1 MSENAKIYHFP
12 SEEALGDVEALAVSS
27 SHGGVS
33 EGATDEQA
41 DRPAPEEQ
49 AAHSAP
55 EERMPA
61 GLPADSTHAY
71 LWQHAAA
78 AAAVVRTILHGDERG
93 DGPLEGKS
101 GAQIAAVVFVT
112 LGKDVG
118 ARVGRALDEEVM
130 QVVARAVMETDA
142 VEHSAGMHALE
153 WVRQR
158 VESGAYLNAGGPAYA
173 HALLDAVGGPEWA
186 DRTMRAARPESELSG
201 FNSIRGAAPD
211 QIAPFMSHE
220 HPQTIALILSQ
231 LEAAQSGAILALFP
245 ERLQADVAYRMATM
259 EPIPPNVLR
268 HIEESL
274 ESSLCDIIGSNVDVG
289 GLKVVGDMLNH
300 SGRSVEKNVLD
311 QIDAQDAPV
320 AEAVRNLMFV
330 FNDMVKLT
338 DRELQIVLREI
349 DEQKDLVVAMKA
361 ASQELLNRVLNNC
374 SERVREFLLE
384 EIEFLGPM
392 RLSDVE
398 AVQLRIVK
406 LVRQL
411 EEQGEITIVRGD
423 GNDAFV

>member
-12 SEEALGDVEALAVSS
+12 SEEALGDIESLAVSAP
-27 SHGGVS
+27 HGGVS

-49 AAHSAP
+49 AAHSAL

-93 DGPLEGKS
+93 DGPLEGMN
-101 GAQIAAVVFVT
+101 GAQIAAAVFIA

-118 ARVGRALDEEVM
+118 ARVGRVLDEEVM
-130 QVVARAVMETDA
+130 QVVARAVMESEA
-142 VEHSAGMHALE
+142 VAHSTGMHALE

-173 HALLDAVGGPEWA
+173 HALLEAVGGPAWA
-186 DRTMRAARPESELSG
+186 ERTMRAARPESEPSG
-201 FNSIRGAAPD
+201 FYLLKGVAPD

-231 LEAAQSGAILALFP
+231 LEVKQSGAILALFP

-259 EPIPPNVLR
+259 EDIPPNVLR

-274 ESSLCDIIGSNVDVG
+274 ESSLRDIMGSNVGVG
-289 GLKVVGDMLNH
+289 GPKVVADMLNH

-311 QIDAQDAPV
+311 QMDAQDPHI

-349 DEQKDLVVAMKA
+349 DFPDLVVALKA

-374 SERVREFLLE
+374 SERVRESLIE
-384 EIEFLGPM
+384 EIEFIGPM

-411 EEQGEITIVRGD
+411 EEKGEITIVRGD

>member
-12 SEEALGDVEALAVSS
+12 SEEALGDVESLAVSS

-33 EGATDEQA
+33 EDATDEQA

-49 AAHSAP
+49 AAHSAL

-130 QVVARAVMETDA
+130 QVVARAVMETEA
-142 VEHSAGMHALE
+142 VAHSTGMHALE

-173 HALLDAVGGPEWA
+173 HALLEAVGGPVWA
-186 DRTMRAARPESELSG
+186 DRTMRAARSESESSG
-201 FNSIRGAAPD
+201 FYLLKGVAPD

-231 LEAAQSGAILALFP
+231 LEAKQSGAILALFP
-245 ERLQADVAYRMATM
+245 ERLQADVAYRMAIM

-274 ESSLCDIIGSNVDVG
+274 ESSLRDIMGGNVDVG
-289 GLKVVGDMLNH
+289 GPKVVGDMLNH

-311 QIDAQDAPV
+311 QMDAQDPHI

-349 DEQKDLVVAMKA
+349 DFPDLVVALKA

-374 SERVREFLLE
+374 SERVRESLIE
-384 EIEFLGPM
+384 EIEFIGPM

-411 EEQGEITIVRGD
+411 EEKGEITIVRGD

>member
-12 SEEALGDVEALAVSS
+12 SEEALGDIESLAVSAP
-27 SHGGVS
+27 HGGVS

-49 AAHSAP
+49 AAHSAL

-93 DGPLEGKS
+93 DGPLEGMN
-101 GAQIAAVVFVT
+101 GAQIAAAVFIA

-118 ARVGRALDEEVM
+118 ARVGRVLDEEVM
-130 QVVARAVMETDA
+130 QVVARAVMESEA
-142 VEHSAGMHALE
+142 VAHSTGMHALE

-158 VESGAYLNAGGPAYA
+158 IESGAYLDIGGQDYA
-173 HALLDAVGGPEWA
+173 RALLEGVGGSAWA
-186 DRTMRAARPESELSG
+186 ERTMRAARPESEPSG
-201 FNSIRGAAPD
+201 FYLLKGVAPD

-231 LEAAQSGAILALFP
+231 LEVKQSGAILALFP

-259 EPIPPNVLR
+259 EDIPPNVLR

-274 ESSLCDIIGSNVDVG
+274 ESSLRDIMGGNVGVG
-289 GLKVVGDMLNH
+289 GPKVVADMLNH

-311 QIDAQDAPV
+311 QMDAQDPHI

-349 DEQKDLVVAMKA
+349 DVPDLVVALKA

-374 SERVREFLLE
+374 SERVRESLIE
-384 EIEFLGPM
+384 EIEFIGPM

-411 EEQGEITIVRGD
+411 EERGEITIVRGD
-423 GNDAFV
+423 ADNAFV

>member
-1 MSENAKIYHFP
+1 MSEIAKIYHFP
-12 SEEALGDVEALAVSS
+12 SEEALGDIESLAVSAP
-27 SHGGVS
+27 HGGVS

-49 AAHSAP
+49 AAHSAL

-93 DGPLEGKS
+93 DGPLEGMN
-101 GAQIAAVVFVT
+101 GAQIAAAVFIA

-118 ARVGRALDEEVM
+118 ARVGRVLDEEVM
-130 QVVARAVMETDA
+130 QVVARAVMESEA
-142 VEHSAGMHALE
+142 VAHSTGMHALE

-158 VESGAYLNAGGPAYA
+158 IESGAYLDIGGQDYA
-173 HALLDAVGGPEWA
+173 RALLEGVGGSAWA
-186 DRTMRAARPESELSG
+186 ERTMRAARPESEPSG
-201 FNSIRGAAPD
+201 FYLLKGVAPD

-231 LEAAQSGAILALFP
+231 LEVKQSGAILALFP

-259 EPIPPNVLR
+259 EDIPPNVLR

-274 ESSLCDIIGSNVDVG
+274 ESSLRDIMGSNVGVG
-289 GLKVVGDMLNH
+289 GPKVVADMLNH

-311 QIDAQDAPV
+311 QMDAQDPHI

-349 DEQKDLVVAMKA
+349 DVPDLVVALKA

-374 SERVREFLLE
+374 SERVRESLIE
-384 EIEFLGPM
+384 EIEFIGPM

-411 EEQGEITIVRGD
+411 EERGEITIVRGD
-423 GNDAFV
+423 ADNAFV

>member
-12 SEEALGDVEALAVSS
+12 SEEELGDVALLAPPAPR
-27 SHGGVS
+27 GGS
-33 EGATDEQA
+33 PDAQAGEQPASAAAQEQA
-41 DRPAPEEQ
+41 TGPTA
-49 AAHSAP
+49 

-93 DGPLEGKS
+93 DGPLEGMN
-101 GAQIAAVVFVT
+101 GAQIAATVFIA

-118 ARVGRALDEEVM
+118 ARVGRVLDEEVM

-142 VEHSAGMHALE
+142 VAHSTGMHALE

-158 VESGAYLNAGGPAYA
+158 IESGDYLDVGGQDYA
-173 HALLDAVGGPEWA
+173 CALLEAVGGPEWA
-186 DRTMRAARPESELSG
+186 DRTMRAARPESESSG
-201 FNSIRGAAPD
+201 FYLLKGVAPD

-231 LEAAQSGAILALFP
+231 LEAKQSGAILALFP

-259 EPIPPNVLR
+259 EDIPPNVLR

-274 ESSLCDIIGSNVDVG
+274 ESSLRDIMGSNVGVG
-289 GLKVVGDMLNH
+289 GPKVVADMLNH

-311 QIDAQDAPV
+311 QMDAQDAPI

-349 DEQKDLVVAMKA
+349 DEQKDLVVALKA
-361 ASQELLNRVLNNC
+361 ASQELINRVLNNC

-411 EEQGEITIVRGD
+411 EEKGEITIVRGD

>member
-12 SEEALGDVEALAVSS
+12 SEEALGDVESLAVSS

-33 EGATDEQA
+33 EDATDEQA

-49 AAHSAP
+49 AAHSAL

-130 QVVARAVMETDA
+130 QVVARAVMETEA
-142 VEHSAGMHALE
+142 VAHSTGMHALE

-173 HALLDAVGGPEWA
+173 HALLEAVGGPAWA
-186 DRTMRAARPESELSG
+186 ERTMRAARPESEPSG
-201 FNSIRGAAPD
+201 FYLLKGVAPD

-231 LEAAQSGAILALFP
+231 LEAKQSGAILALFP
-245 ERLQADVAYRMATM
+245 ERLQADVAYRMAIM

-274 ESSLCDIIGSNVDVG
+274 ESSLRDIMGGNVDVG
-289 GLKVVGDMLNH
+289 GPKVVGDMLNH

-311 QIDAQDAPV
+311 QMDAQDPHI

-349 DEQKDLVVAMKA
+349 DFPDLVVALKA

-374 SERVREFLLE
+374 SERVRESLIE
-384 EIEFLGPM
+384 EIEFIGPM

-411 EEQGEITIVRGD
+411 EEKGEITIVRGD

>member
-12 SEEALGDVEALAVSS
+12 SEEALGDIEPLAVSAT
-27 SHGGVS
+27 HGGVS

-49 AAHSAP
+49 AAHSAL

-93 DGPLEGKS
+93 DGPLEGMN
-101 GAQIAAVVFVT
+101 GAQIAAAVFIA

-118 ARVGRALDEEVM
+118 ARVGRVLDEEVM

-142 VEHSAGMHALE
+142 VAHSTGMHALE

-173 HALLDAVGGPEWA
+173 HALLEAVGGPVWA
-186 DRTMRAARPESELSG
+186 DRTMRDARSESESSG
-201 FNSIRGAAPD
+201 FYLLKGAAPD

-231 LEAAQSGAILALFP
+231 LEAKQSGAILALFP
-245 ERLQADVAYRMATM
+245 ERLQADVAYRMAIM

-274 ESSLCDIIGSNVDVG
+274 ESSLRDIMGGNVDVG
-289 GLKVVGDMLNH
+289 GPKVVGDMLNH

-311 QIDAQDAPV
+311 QMDAQDPHI

-349 DEQKDLVVAMKA
+349 DVPDLVVALKA

-374 SERVREFLLE
+374 SERVRESLIE
-384 EIEFLGPM
+384 EIEFIGPM

-411 EEQGEITIVRGD
+411 EERGEITIVRGD
-423 GNDAFV
+423 ADNAFV

>member
-12 SEEALGDVEALAVSS
+12 SEEALGDIESLAVSAP
-27 SHGGVS
+27 HGGVS

-49 AAHSAP
+49 AAHSAL

-93 DGPLEGKS
+93 DGPLEGMN
-101 GAQIAAVVFVT
+101 GAQIAAAVFIA

-118 ARVGRALDEEVM
+118 ARVGRVLDEEVM
-130 QVVARAVMETDA
+130 QVVARAVMESEA
-142 VEHSAGMHALE
+142 VAHSTGMHALE

-158 VESGAYLNAGGPAYA
+158 IESGAYLDIGGQDYA
-173 HALLDAVGGPEWA
+173 RALLEGVGGSAWA
-186 DRTMRAARPESELSG
+186 ERTMRAARPESEPSG
-201 FNSIRGAAPD
+201 FYLLKGVAPD

-231 LEAAQSGAILALFP
+231 LEVKQSGAILALFP

-259 EPIPPNVLR
+259 EDIPPNVLR

-274 ESSLCDIIGSNVDVG
+274 ESSLRDIMGSNVGVG
-289 GLKVVGDMLNH
+289 GPKVVADMLNH

-311 QIDAQDAPV
+311 QMDAQDPHI

-349 DEQKDLVVAMKA
+349 DVPDLVVALKA

-374 SERVREFLLE
+374 SERVRESLIE
-384 EIEFLGPM
+384 EIEFIGPM

-411 EEQGEITIVRGD
+411 EERGEITIVRGD
-423 GNDAFV
+423 ADNAFV

>member
-1 MSENAKIYHFP
+1 MSPNVKMYHFP
-12 SEEALGDVEALAVSS
+12 SEEELGDVEPLAVSAPR
-27 SHGGVS
+27 GGVS
-33 EGATDEQA
+33 ESATDEQA
-41 DRPAPEEQ
+41 DLPAPEEQ
-49 AAHSAP
+49 ADHSAL
-55 EERMPA
+55 EERMPV
-61 GLPADSTHAY
+61 GLSPESTHAY
-71 LWQHAAA
+71 LWEHAAD
-78 AAAVVRTILHGDERG
+78 AAAVVRTILDGDERG
-93 DGPLEGKS
+93 DGPLEGMS
-101 GAQIAAVVFVT
+101 GAQIAAAVFIA

-118 ARVGRALDEEVM
+118 ARVGRALEEEVM

-142 VEHSAGMHALE
+142 VAHSAGMHALE

-158 VESGAYLNAGGPAYA
+158 VESGAYLDAGGPAYA
-173 HALLDAVGGPEWA
+173 HALLEAVGGPEWA
-186 DRTMRAARPESELSG
+186 DRTMRAARPESESSG
-201 FNSIRGAAPD
+201 FDSIRGAAPD

-259 EPIPPNVLR
+259 EDITPNVLR

-274 ESSLCDIIGSNVDVG
+274 ESSLRDIMGSNVGVG
-289 GLKVVGDMLNH
+289 GPKVVADMLNH

-311 QIDAQDAPV
+311 QMDAQDAPI

-349 DEQKDLVVAMKA
+349 DFPDLVVALKA

-374 SERVREFLLE
+374 SERVRESLIE
-384 EIEFLGPM
+384 EIEFIGPM

-423 GNDAFV
+423 DDSAFV